1 MQSGLLNVKEITVST
16 NSMLQTLEQLE
27 IPASLNG
34 TLGSNRSTTD
44 RPLIAANMDLDA
56 LKAWLARFADSKSTF
71 ESYRKE
77 AERLMLW
84 ALAEMQKPISSLT
97 HEDLLVY
104 QRFIADPQPVSR
116 WVMTNRK
123 VSRQDP
129 AWRPFSGP
137 LSPTSQRQ
145 AIIILNSMFSWLVN
159 AGYLTGNPLSLSRQR
174 QRKAKPRNTRFLES
188 DIWNEVKLTIEC
200 MPRET
205 NREREHYHRVR
216 WLFSLFYITGM
227 RISEVIQNTMGCFFV
242 RKDKSGE
249 HRWWLEVVGKGNKMR
264 LIPATNDL
272 IIELDRYR
280 REMGLP
286 PRPVE
291 GETIPLLL
299 PIGGKQRSLTRAA
312 VHLIFKQ
319 IFKRTADRIKERG
332 SDSAVQVERLLAAS
346 AHWIRHTAGSN
357 MAVGMDLQYVRDN
370 LGHESLTTTNNYIH
384 TEDDN
389 RHQHTEENHRLN
401 W

>member
-1 MQSGLLNVKEITVST
+1 MKELAVST
-16 NSMLQTLEQLE
+16 YPVLQPIERLEV
-27 IPASLNG
+27 PPSLNG
-34 TLGSNRSTTD
+34 AFGTNRSTTD
-44 RPLIAANMDLDA
+44 RPLIGANLDLDA
-56 LKAWLARFADSKSTF
+56 LKAWLARFADSRSTF

-84 ALAEMQKPISSLT
+84 ALTELQKPISSLT
-97 HEDLLVY
+97 HEDLLIY
-104 QRFIADPQPVSR
+104 QRFIADPQPVAR
-116 WVMTNRK
+116 WVMAKRK
-123 VSRQDP
+123 VSRHDP
-129 AWRPFSGP
+129 AWRPFAGP

-145 AIIILNSMFSWLVN
+145 AIVILNSMFSWLVA

-174 QRKAKPRNTRFLES
+174 QRKAKPRTTRFLEL
-188 DIWNEVKLTIEC
+188 DIWNEVKLTIES
-200 MPRET
+200 MPRDT

-227 RISEVIQNTMGCFFV
+227 RISEVIHNTMGCFFM
-242 RKDKSGE
+242 RKDKHGE
-249 HRWWLEVVGKGNKMR
+249 YRWWLEVVGKGDKIR

-286 PRPVE
+286 LRPVE
-291 GETIPLLL
+291 GETTPLLL
-299 PIGGKQRSLTRAA
+299 PIGGKQRPLTRAA
-312 VHLIFKQ
+312 VHMIFKQ
-319 IFKRTADRIKERG
+319 IFKRTANRIKERG
-332 SDSAVQVERLLAAS
+332 SESTIQVERLLAAS
-346 AHWIRHTAGSN
+346 AHWMRHTAGSN
-357 MAVGMDLQYVRDN
+357 MAAGMDLQYVRDN

-384 TEDDN
+384 TEEDN